1 MRRFPGPAAS
11 TSEPDELDEDDEDE
25 LAESL
30 STGNSSAGRGSVDKA
45 PLRKQTLHTT
55 STSESGGR
63 REPQTSK
70 TL

>member
-1 MRRFPGPAAS
+1 MRRFNGPAVS
-11 TSEPDELDEDDEDE
+11 RSEPEELDDDDVEE

-63 REPQTSK
+63 MEPQTSK